1 MTPFLKALM
10 LTLLIG
16 LATVGVAGAADT
28 EIPITIE
35 NNRFSPEEL
44 KVKAGAP
51 FVLVV
56 TNQDQGPEEC
66 ESKELRI
73 EKVIPGGKTM
83 KIRVRALKPG
93 TYPFV
98 GEYHEQTA
106 KGRIGAEQPTG
117 TPITATL
124 REAFEAALL
133 LGIVYT
139 YLDKIGARAQ
149 A

>member
-1 MTPFLKALM
+1 MQRFGSLLVAVAALAW
-10 LTLLIG
+10 LG
-16 LATVGVAGAADT
+16 GVSGRALAADT
-28 EIPITIE
+28 PPEISITIE
-35 NNRFSPEEL
+35 KNRFQPDEI

-56 TNQDQGPEEC
+56 TNKDSGPEEF

-98 GEYHEQTA
+98 GEYHEKTA
-106 KGRIGAEQPTG
+106 KGRIVAE
-117 TPITATL
+117 
-124 REAFEAALL
+124 
-133 LGIVYT
+133 
-139 YLDKIGARAQ
+139 
-149 A
+149 